1 MKKLILIED
10 DLDFADTLSFELSER
25 GLDVQH
31 FTHIENPEQIPENF
45 DYAIV
50 DLRLQDSSGLDTL
63 ETLRNHSPKAIIT
76 MLSAFGSVAS
86 TVEAMKKGSDNFL
99 MKPCSIEEILVALKI
114 EQTTQDIPP
123 SIPDLYQRERE
134 YIDFILQ
141 MHGGNISKAADTL
154 GIKRQSL
161 QRKLKKFI
169 PKKL

>member
-1 MKKLILIED
+1 MKQLILIED
-10 DLDFADTLSFELSER
+10 DLDFADTLRFELSEQ
-25 GLDVQH
+25 GLDVRH
-31 FTHIENPEQIPENF
+31 FTHIEEEEQVPENF

-50 DLRLQDSSGLDTL
+50 DLRLQNSSGLETL
-63 ETLRNHSPKAIIT
+63 EILRRRSPKAIIT
-76 MLSAFGSVAS
+76 MLSAFGSVAT

-99 MKPCSIEEILVALKI
+99 MKPCSIEEVLVALKI
-114 EQTTQDIPP
+114 EQSSQEPPP

-134 YIDFILQ
+134 YIDFVLQ

-169 PKKL
+169 PKKP